1 MITMITV
8 QKATRNW
15 ERIISRLK
23 YHQTEIQ
30 VQSIIHFENF
40 IYLLLPFIF
49 LSSSFV
55 IYFIFSGGSD
65 KYSVVA
71 DNNNKHDEQAD
82 SADTDSYAII
92 DMTDPI
98 PICVNYPVGPD
109 INKDLPGTANKSS
122 KKVVRSSSFL
132 TQNTGFIAKY
142 ACYN

>member
-1 MITMITV
+1 MMRPGLHLV
-8 QKATRNW
+8 
-15 ERIISRLK
+15 IS
-23 YHQTEIQ
+23 TDTI
-30 VQSIIHFENF
+30 N
-40 IYLLLPFIF
+40 
-49 LSSSFV
+49 
-55 IYFIFSGGSD
+55 FIFSGGSD

-109 INKDLPGTANKSS
+109 IIKDLPGTANKSS

-132 TQNTGFIAKY
+132 TQNTGFIAICMLQLTIQY
-142 ACYN
+142 ICMFIVQINNF